1 MNRLILRRQQR
12 RTMRPPVSHL
22 PSEETLQ
29 EQQEAAMQRL
39 QTSAILPE
47 QSLSLV
53 QIFLNAAIAT
63 LLYTRQIIKHS
74 SGVFSQR
81 CVGDLLGVS
90 GPLMY
95 KDFLDLNLQA
105 EDIRSQAFKI
115 LIKGRSERAD
125 KILTLL
131 VRFRSLA

>member
-1 MNRLILRRQQR
+1 
-12 RTMRPPVSHL
+12 MRPPVSRL
-22 PSEETLQ
+22 PSEEILQ
-29 EQQEAAMQRL
+29 EQQEVTLQKL
-39 QTSAILPE
+39 QTTAILPE

-63 LLYTRQIIKHS
+63 LLYTRQIIKHH

-81 CVGDLLGVS
+81 CVGDLLGLS
-90 GPLMY
+90 GPLSY
-95 KDFLDLNLQA
+95 KDFLDLSTQA

-115 LIKGRSERAD
+115 LIKGRSQRAD
-125 KILTLL
+125 QILTLL